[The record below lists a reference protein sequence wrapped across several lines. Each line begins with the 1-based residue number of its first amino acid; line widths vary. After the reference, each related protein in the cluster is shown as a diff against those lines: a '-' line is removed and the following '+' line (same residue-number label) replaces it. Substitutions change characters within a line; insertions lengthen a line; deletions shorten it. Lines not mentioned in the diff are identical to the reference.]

1 MIFRCLESS
10 CLWSFPSS
18 VFDCFCCIEC
28 TNCVSTSNSSLDSSG
43 GTTCSLVSET
53 SPLLD
58 TLDTTWRTGS
68 TRREEQMRRHHN
80 FWNAHMLF
88 HSLIHLTL
96 RVCVYSNGIL
106 AVFFHSSCS
115 LREEQERT
123 PNLSRR
129 TTTLSFTRCPSRT
142 YTVLVT

>member
-1 MIFRCLESS
+1 MLQMIFRCLESS
-10 CLWSFPSS
+10 CLRCFPSS

-96 RVCVYSNGIL
+96 RVCIPMAFLLYSSTLLVLWEKNKKEHQIFL
-106 AVFFHSSCS
+106 V
-115 LREEQERT
+115 ERRHF
-123 PNLSRR
+123 L
-129 TTTLSFTRCPSRT
+129 L
-142 YTVLVT
+142 LVVPQGPTQF